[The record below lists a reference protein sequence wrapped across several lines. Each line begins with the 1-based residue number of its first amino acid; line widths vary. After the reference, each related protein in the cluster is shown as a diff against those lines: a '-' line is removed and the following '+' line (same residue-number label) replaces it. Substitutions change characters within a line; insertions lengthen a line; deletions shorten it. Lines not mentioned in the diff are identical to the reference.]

1 MKDDFE
7 IVGDAAREARI
18 VAVVLGE
25 ASDFEREEVDRLC
38 EENPELQVFRRRMEA
53 VHGLI
58 GEARS
63 AKPGSDTDQWKLSGE
78 RRNLILS
85 KLAEEQAT
93 IVLPVKKRVRF
104 LGLNPWQ
111 YAALIAVACL
121 LLGLL
126 GPMRMKSSRAHL
138 VSSPAYESAGELLE
152 EEVSDTSLAQNQSVA
167 QLEAEIETRL
177 GRFREPSARKP
188 SAPSSEMAKVIAANT
203 VSPSAVPVPQPGQQV
218 DATQL
223 GDGADFGTGW
233 GYRGDEDAFA
243 GKKNEVATLRRSLT
257 QRTPS
262 RAADETP
269 ALMAEA
275 ERGFD
280 AKASDT
286 GVVAG
291 RGLRSGDFALGK
303 SNIDGVLNDP
313 NRTAGDDAKDE
324 PLALAG
330 VFTGGDRPQ
339 VKQAPT
345 RNEVGYGI
353 DSDLSAE
360 EDPFASDDGFGGAGL
375 QLRTEA
381 ERQKALVGARVVGES
396 DGEPLLEK
404 RFALPPDAMAKMK
417 SDMAASFADSD
428 PFAAEPEPTQG
439 LSARQSASELLS
451 DMGVTL
457 PEGATARY
465 LPSTGE
471 LVVKNTA
478 ENIDLVDQI
487 ADQYGDGGGDTVDI
501 KTKFVDERQAN
512 TDELGFA
519 WLAGEDSNESD
530 LEEFKNGRVNI
541 AGNTKAGDRM
551 LRQELSEEE
560 GMVRS
565 NLDLSGVVAGSFFA
579 TGEVQSGG
587 SGTNGSDRNAIDRL
601 LNDSTTGGLAND
613 FSVFPVTPATGM
625 ELGQQF
631 PTEYEPPELPNSMG
645 TRDVSPKELE
655 SRIAELEEK
664 VATKEQALSRA
675 RSSSKAEEELVEL
688 ATEMHDYKEAARE
701 YESSLADLQE
711 LKLKHSAERVGLRA
725 PKAPVVIHDKP
736 EVPKKKSGFLGLG
749 SYESEAV
756 LQLTSPS
763 EDFGSTLGIKQSR
776 QFFDTQEEVVRST
789 KTLEVAVEENG
800 LAEKWGLSKDDAV
813 KRLKRSVEVS
823 QRPGT
828 DLLEIK
834 GKSKDPKVAKEIAS
848 AVSSAFQKR
857 RLEEE
862 AKRAESQL
870 EAINAEVDAQKE
882 KVEAKRKV
890 LDTIVRI
897 TGRPYFEGSS
907 KSPESMESSMAKM
920 ADRNLFE
927 MKKDRDQYR
936 IYLDKLKTLDEE
948 QVLRYAAELP
958 VDNNSVRSLHA
969 EYLATKRKAEA
980 LKASGLAQNHP
991 DMVSQRE
998 RIAGL
1003 RNDLDS
1009 AVATLTESLGTNY
1022 EMIREQLAATGD
1034 PEEATRLERELKA
1047 EKEELARLRQQGS
1060 PVGNLTNGEN
1070 PKGFS
1075 TTASKL
1081 ENIIIPH
1088 LEFRETSLEDAIEFL
1103 NFKAFELDPD
1113 PSKKKLKIVVEKG
1126 SSPEFLGLEGD
1137 LGGESLLLGA
1147 DPTSKSIDVLRL
1159 RDVPF
1164 ATALEYVANK
1174 TGMRYRIDEDVIT
1187 LLPIG
1192 SSGSADLVTRTWKI
1206 SPEEYQALMAEATTT
1221 AKEDPFASEDEELS
1235 SEVEALQN
1243 SGVSFPDGASV
1254 RYLEE
1259 SGVIVVRNTVSNLDL
1274 ADQIIEKLSEKVRV
1288 AEETSTMDEKDAATQ
1303 ADSTFS
1309 VHVSD
1314 VSFKLAKAALD
1325 QGRWPETVRVEEFVN
1340 AFSYGERRLLPGER
1354 VGVAM
1359 EQAAHPS
1366 LSQRNL
1372 LRISLQTAA
1381 TGRGA
1386 GVPLRLT
1393 VVLDKSGSMERLDRA
1408 SAVDEAFRVL
1418 TEQLNPGD
1426 KVTLVGFSRTP
1437 SLLADFVDGGE
1448 GDKLLKILRETPS
1461 EGGTNVEEAL
1471 KLARAKALEHYEDG
1485 AQNRVI
1491 LLTDGIANLGTAV
1504 PEQLMT
1510 LVEGMRE
1517 EGVAFD
1523 ACGVGVEGL
1532 NDDILEA
1539 LTRKGDGRYY
1549 LLGSTEES
1557 GADFAKQVAGAL
1569 RPAAQNVK
1577 VQVLWNPERVGKWR
1591 LYGFEKHELKKEDFR
1606 NDAVD
1611 AAEMAAEE
1619 EGVALYHVEVKPDGE
1634 GLLGVARVRFL
1645 DVASN
1650 EMVEREWEIG
1660 YQGEAPNLSEAD
1672 SKVRL
1677 ASVAGLVAEKLAR
1690 SPIGERVEWDE
1701 LLEEAR
1707 QLKGLF
1713 PKEKRV
1719 GELEVMIEKAKQLE

>member
-63 AKPGSDTDQWKLSGE
+63 AKPGSDADQWKLSGE

-85 KLAEEQAT
+85 KLTEEQAT
-93 IVLPVKKRVRF
+93 IVLPGKKRVRF

-111 YAALIAVACL
+111 HAALIAVACL

-126 GPMRMKSSRAHL
+126 VPMRMKSSRAHL

-339 VKQAPT
+339 VKEAPT

-360 EDPFASDDGFGGAGL
+360 EDPFASDGGFGGAGL

-417 SDMAASFADSD
+417 SDLAASFADSD

-487 ADQYGDGGGDTVDI
+487 ADQYGAGGDNTVDL
-501 KTKFVDERQAN
+501 KTKFVDKRQAN
-512 TDELGFA
+512 TEELGFA

-530 LEEFKNGRVNI
+530 LEGFINGRVNI
-541 AGNTKAGDRM
+541 AGDTKAGDRV

-579 TGEVQSGG
+579 ESDHDFGAPAGLEGALLPPIDSEEEVAVSGG
-587 SGTNGSDRNAIDRL
+587 TRSASLLAAERLRREAGTKQAVDLLMEGRKAYASKDYEEAHRLYKESLDSLPLGPKTEIKRNEIAAHLADGSVALAQQYRRTGKYEEAKSLLDDALLRDPANSYAADLRQEFDDPIRVNPALTDEHSEAVDEVRRL
-601 LNDSTTGGLAND
+601 LYQGEGFYNLADFDESEKKFRKALELDPDNKAARRWLERSAAIQSDYYRAAYDQTRAQLLTEVDKAWELTVPSLGADVAQGGLKKEMSLMDDLFAQEEASPLSKSSQLN
-613 FSVFPVTPATGM
+613 T
-625 ELGQQF
+625 QF
-631 PTEYEPPELPNSMG
+631 PTEYELPELPNKVLAG
-645 TRDVSPKELE
+645 GSPEDGRAGRAIAINNKLQNVIIP
-655 SRIAELEEK
+655 RI
-664 VATKEQALSRA
+664 
-675 RSSSKAEEELVEL
+675 
-688 ATEMHDYKEAARE
+688 
-701 YESSLADLQE
+701 
-711 LKLKHSAERVGLRA
+711 
-725 PKAPVVIHDKP
+725 
-736 EVPKKKSGFLGLG
+736 
-749 SYESEAV
+749 
-756 LQLTSPS
+756 
-763 EDFGSTLGIKQSR
+763 DF
-776 QFFDTQEEVVRST
+776 
-789 KTLEVAVEENG
+789 ENTP
-800 LAEKWGLSKDDAV
+800 LD
-813 KRLKRSVEVS
+813 
-823 QRPGT
+823 
-828 DLLEIK
+828 
-834 GKSKDPKVAKEIAS
+834 
-848 AVSSAFQKR
+848 
-857 RLEEE
+857 
-862 AKRAESQL
+862 
-870 EAINAEVDAQKE
+870 EAI
-882 KVEAKRKV
+882 
-890 LDTIVRI
+890 
-897 TGRPYFEGSS
+897 
-907 KSPESMESSMAKM
+907 
-920 ADRNLFE
+920 
-927 MKKDRDQYR
+927 
-936 IYLDKLKTLDEE
+936 
-948 QVLRYAAELP
+948 
-958 VDNNSVRSLHA
+958 
-969 EYLATKRKAEA
+969 EYLT
-980 LKASGLAQNHP
+980 Q
-991 DMVSQRE
+991 
-998 RIAGL
+998 
-1003 RNDLDS
+1003 
-1009 AVATLTESLGTNY
+1009 
-1022 EMIREQLAATGD
+1022 
-1034 PEEATRLERELKA
+1034 
-1047 EKEELARLRQQGS
+1047 
-1060 PVGNLTNGEN
+1060 
-1070 PKGFS
+1070 
-1075 TTASKL
+1075 
-1081 ENIIIPH
+1081 
-1088 LEFRETSLEDAIEFL
+1088 
-1103 NFKAFELDPD
+1103 KAFELDTD
-1113 PSKKKLKIVVEKG
+1113 PNPERKG
-1126 SSPEFLGLEGD
+1126 VNFVLEQGAVHPAYGD
-1137 LGGESLLLGA
+1137 NNGDLLLGSRGEFSEK
-1147 DPTSKSIDVLRL
+1147 TIDVLKL
-1159 RDVPF
+1159 RNVPL
-1164 ATALEYVANK
+1164 ATALEYIASK
-1174 TGMRYRIDEDVIT
+1174 TGMCYRIDEDVIT
-1187 LLPIG
+1187 LLPI
-1192 SSGSADLVTRTWKI
+1192 SSSASADLVTRTWKI

-1259 SGVIVVRNTVSNLDL
+1259 SGVIVVKNTVSNLDL
-1274 ADQIIEKLSEKVRV
+1274 VDQIVVSVRKMIET

-1309 VHVSD
+1309 LHVSD

-1448 GDKLLKILRETPS
+1448 GEKLLKILRETPS

-1471 KLARAKALEHYEDG
+1471 KVARAKALEHYEDG

-1510 LVEGMRE
+1510 LVEEMRE

-1634 GLLGVARVRFL
+1634 GPLGVARVRFL
-1645 DVASN
+1645 DVANN
-1650 EMVEREWEIG
+1650 EMVEREWEII